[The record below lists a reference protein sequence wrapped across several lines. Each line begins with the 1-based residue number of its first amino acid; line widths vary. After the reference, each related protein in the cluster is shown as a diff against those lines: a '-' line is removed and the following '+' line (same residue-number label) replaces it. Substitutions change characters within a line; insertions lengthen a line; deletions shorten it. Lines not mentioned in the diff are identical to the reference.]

1 MRYIALLRGINVGGN
16 NKVAMP
22 KLKLLFE
29 SLGFAD
35 VLTYIN
41 SGNVI
46 FSTELKKIEVITKT
60 IEVAI
65 KEDFG
70 FAVYVL
76 VISASNLISIAD
88 AVPVRW
94 ANDQSQKTD
103 VMFLWDEINS
113 AKILNK
119 FKLDPI
125 KERLIYCNGALVWNV
140 GREYI
145 SKGSVIK
152 TVTENYYKKMTIRN
166 INTVRK
172 LAALVSKSAEPHA

>member
-1 MRYIALLRGINVGGN
+1 MEITDLEFIRDFTDDLGMLSNDLGEFAELLDNDGDLQAIYQHFAWAL
-16 NKVAMP
+16 
-22 KLKLLFE
+22 FH
-29 SLGFAD
+29 
-35 VLTYIN
+35 
-41 SGNVI
+41 
-46 FSTELKKIEVITKT
+46 
-60 IEVAI
+60 
-65 KEDFG
+65 
-70 FAVYVL
+70 
-76 VISASNLISIAD
+76 
-88 AVPVRW
+88 
-94 ANDQSQKTD
+94 QSQL
-103 VMFLWDEINS
+103 VE
-113 AKILNK
+113 KILNK